1 MARPPAQF
9 AGQAA
14 AAPPGG
20 GGGSGPGRGRARARL
35 AWKTGYEPDEIAI
48 GIALAVALHLIPVG
62 LVFIK
67 AKFPTILP
75 AEVEPPAKSV
85 IAATMLKLGKPLDPK
100 QLPDRLIPRART
112 APHKEVVA
120 SREEAKKI
128 PDAGAPPPPDTKN
141 SDIQRLISKTDPFAE
156 DGGKDR
162 PAVGHALGVEAGTET
177 DPNKVHA
184 GDLYATKL
192 SEFIHPRW
200 NFPTVISQGEA
211 NRLCSVFQ
219 VSVSPRMVI
228 WHLRQSPIRKSGNE
242 LFDDSARATLQ
253 KLLDDRTPL
262 PDPPDSVADSY
273 RGRTVN
279 IVMPGGGGAKCD

>member
-1 MARPPAQF
+1 MPGPGAQPMPARGARP
-9 AGQAA
+9 
-14 AAPPGG
+14 
-20 GGGSGPGRGRARARL
+20 RL
-35 AWKTGYEPDEIAI
+35 AWRTGYEPDEIAI

-62 LVFIK
+62 LIILK

-75 AEVEPPAKSV
+75 AEVEPPAKQV

-100 QLPDRLIPRART
+100 QLPDRLVPRART
-112 APHKEVVA
+112 APHKEIVA
-120 SREEAKKI
+120 SREESRKI
-128 PDAGAPPPPDTKN
+128 QDAGAPPPPDTKN
-141 SDIQRLISKTDPFAE
+141 SDIQRLIAKSDPFAE
-156 DGGKDR
+156 DAGKDR
-162 PAVGHALGVEAGTET
+162 PQVGHPGGVEGGTET

-211 NRLCSVFQ
+211 NKLCSIFQ
-219 VSVSPRMVI
+219 DSDSPRMLI
-228 WHLRQSPIRKSGNE
+228 WHHRTTPIRKSGND

-262 PDPPDSVADSY
+262 PDPPDSVADLY

-279 IVMPGGGGAKCD
+279 IVMPGSTSGGAKCD